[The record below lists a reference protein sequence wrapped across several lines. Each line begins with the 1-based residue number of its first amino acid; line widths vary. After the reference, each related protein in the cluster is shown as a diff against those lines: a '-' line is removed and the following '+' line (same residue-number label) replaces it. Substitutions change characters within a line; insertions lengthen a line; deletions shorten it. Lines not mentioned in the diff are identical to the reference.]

1 MGPNEMGS
9 VFDHNDVMM
18 TEHEATDNTKFLDSV
33 SMAINNADN
42 SRRIET
48 AYGRRRMSN
57 IWGDKEF
64 NYQRMLLRSQGTQK
78 RSYINTNFRNEQRKK
93 SSVKSPKVTDKFK

>member
-9 VFDHNDVMM
+9 GFDFNDVMM
-18 TEHEATDNTKFLDSV
+18 ADHEATDNTKFLDSV

-48 AYGRRRMSN
+48 AYGRRRISN

-64 NYQRMLLRSQGTQK
+64 NYQRMLLRSQGT
-78 RSYINTNFRNEQRKK
+78 
-93 SSVKSPKVTDKFK
+93 